1 MNAVL
6 LLLLACAHEPDPVAG
21 AEKYDVFCSSCHG
34 ADGTAGVQ
42 VDGVAAT
49 DLGAS
54 VPTLAD
60 DVLVSVIQDGSGT
73 MPPQQLDDDET
84 ADVIAYLREI
94 FGG

>member
-1 MNAVL
+1 MLLTL
-6 LLLLACAHEPDPVAG
+6 LLSACAHDPDPAAG
-21 AEKYDVFCSSCHG
+21 AEKYDLFCSSCHG

-49 DLGAS
+49 DLAVTAS
-54 VPTLAD
+54 LDDATLAT
-60 DVLVSVIQDGSGT
+60 VIQDGYLA

-84 ADVIAYLREI
+84 ADVIAYLRET